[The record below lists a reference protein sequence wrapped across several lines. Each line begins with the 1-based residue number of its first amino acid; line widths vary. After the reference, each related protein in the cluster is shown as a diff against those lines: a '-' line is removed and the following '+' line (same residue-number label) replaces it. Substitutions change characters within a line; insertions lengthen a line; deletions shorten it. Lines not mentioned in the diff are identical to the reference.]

1 MVTTTVQQKSMPATV
16 KVVGAVEAVSTVQI
30 HAQVTGQLSEITFR
44 EGHDVQKGQPLF
56 DIDPRPFDVALK
68 QAEAVLAKDT
78 AQANNAE
85 ATRARSEDLL
95 NRGLVPRN
103 DYEALAATSAAMKAS
118 VDADAA
124 AVEAAKLNLQYT
136 RITAPA
142 AGRTGAL
149 QVHVGDLIRANDT
162 TPMVVINQVAPIYV
176 TASVPGNILADIQRN
191 RAKSPLRLE
200 ATAGDSTAPP
210 AIGTLTF
217 VDNAVDSTTGSIKI
231 KGEFANRDGTLWPG
245 LFVNVVLRL
254 SVDPHAIVMPST
266 AVQQSQRGSYVYV
279 VGQDET
285 VEMRSITVART
296 EGGESVV
303 AGGLRAGERVVV
315 DGQLRLTP
323 GAHITEQPTS
333 ADAGATR

>member
-1 MVTTTVQQKSMPATV
+1 MPVTV
-16 KVVGAVEAVSTVQI
+16 KVVGAVEAISTVQI

-44 EGHDVQKGQPLF
+44 EGQDVQKGQPLF
-56 DIDPRPFDVALK
+56 NLDPRPFDVALK

-85 ATRARSEDLL
+85 ATRARSEDLF

-103 DYEALAATSAAMKAS
+103 DYEALAATSAALKAS

-124 AVEAAKLNLQYT
+124 AVEAARLNLQYT

-149 QVHVGDLIRANDT
+149 LVHVGDLIRANDT
-162 TPMVVINQVAPIYV
+162 APMVVINQVAPIYV
-176 TASVPGNILADIQRN
+176 TASVPGNILDDIQRHH
-191 RAKSPLRLE
+191 ALSPLRLE
-200 ATAGDSTAPP
+200 AKTAESSEPP
-210 AIGTLTF
+210 AVGKLTF
-217 VDNAVDSTTGSIKI
+217 VDNSVDSTTGSIKI
-231 KGEFANRDGTLWPG
+231 KGEFANTDGALWPG
-245 LFVNVVLRL
+245 SFVNVVLRL
-254 SVDPHAIVMPST
+254 SVDPHAIVTPSA
-266 AVQQSQRGSYVYV
+266 AVQQSQQGSYVYV

-285 VEMRSITVART
+285 VEMRPITVART

-303 AGGLRAGERVVV
+303 ADGLRAGERVVV

-323 GAHITEQPTS
+323 GAHITEQTTR
-333 ADAGATR
+333 ADTGATR